1 MTFSRLLEKPHSRNG
16 DFCDELS
23 MLVLFTKAQ
32 FGDVKEAFVV
42 IFVFWLAFAA
52 NEATREKLKERVKF
66 SHVTPSSLG
75 DNQ

>member
-1 MTFSRLLEKPHSRNG
+1 MNLFFLKGMTFSRLLEKPHSRNG

-42 IFVFWLAFAA
+42 IFVF
-52 NEATREKLKERVKF
+52 
-66 SHVTPSSLG
+66 
-75 DNQ
+75 